1 MSSARTLEV
10 SPRTTLGT
18 GGAREGRRSG
28 FTPAILYGDNE
39 APVALSVEERL
50 LKKEL
55 LDAGILSHIYT
66 IKVNNKDQNVLIRDI
81 QFHPVSDRPVH
92 VDFLRIGK
100 DSIVHVEVP
109 LSFLNEERCPGLKQ
123 GGVLNVLRHSLQVS
137 CSPVAIPEKIEI
149 DLAGKEIG
157 YSFTLDSIA
166 LPKGVKISHLEKA
179 ETVLTIVP
187 PKVRSDSDD
196 ESSAAPAA
204 APVAATKEPAKK

>member
-1 MSSARTLEV
+1 MSTARTLEV
-10 SPRTTLGT
+10 NPRTALGT
-18 GGAREGRRSG
+18 GGARESRRSG
-28 FTPAILYGDNE
+28 FTPAILYGGDQ

-66 IKVNNKDQNVLIRDI
+66 IKVGSKEEKVLIRDI

-100 DSIVHVEVP
+100 DSVVHVDVP

-123 GGVLNVLRHSLQVS
+123 GGVLNVLRHSLHVS
-137 CSPVAIPEKIEI
+137 CSPTDIPEKIDI
-149 DLAGKEIG
+149 DLLGKEIG
-157 YSFTLDSIA
+157 YSFTLDSLK

-187 PKVRSDSDD
+187 PKVRNEADD
-196 ESSAAPAA
+196 NAASVAAPAENKDA
-204 APVAATKEPAKK
+204 GKK

>member
-10 SPRTTLGT
+10 NPRTALGT
-18 GGAREGRRSG
+18 GGAREARRSG
-28 FTPAILYGDNE
+28 FTPAILYGDNQ

-66 IKVNNKDQNVLIRDI
+66 IKVDNKNQNVLIRDI
-81 QFHPVSDRPVH
+81 QFHPVTDRPIH

-100 DSIVHVEVP
+100 DSIVHVDVT

-123 GGVLNVLRHSLQVS
+123 GGVLNILRHSLHIS
-137 CSPVAIPEKIEI
+137 CSPIAIPEKIEI

-157 YSFTLDSIA
+157 YSFTLDSLV
-166 LPKGVKISHLEKA
+166 LPKGVKISHMEKA

-187 PKVRSDSDD
+187 PKVRSETEDS
-196 ESSAAPAA
+196 SPAAPAA
-204 APVAATKEPAKK
+204 ATEKKEPAKK